1 MLDEEKV
8 KLIKM
13 YCESVILTSNVF
25 VVLCH
30 VFDVLLMKWKQKK
43 YHNDGIIL
51 KSYRKIIERSKI
63 SSTKIKDFSLDTG
76 TTIKS
81 CRVKLVL

>member
-63 SSTKIKDFSLDTG
+63 SSTKIYDFSLDTG

>member
-1 MLDEEKV
+1 
-8 KLIKM
+8 
-13 YCESVILTSNVF
+13 
-25 VVLCH
+25 
-30 VFDVLLMKWKQKK
+30 MKWKQKK

-81 CRVKLVL
+81 CGVKLLHSY

>member
-1 MLDEEKV
+1 
-8 KLIKM
+8 M

-43 YHNDGIIL
+43 YHNDGIVL

-63 SSTKIKDFSLDTG
+63 SSTKFMTSHSPDLIQALQ
-76 TTIKS
+76 
-81 CRVKLVL
+81 

>member
-1 MLDEEKV
+1 MLDVKKV

-43 YHNDGIIL
+43 YHNDGIVL

-63 SSTKIKDFSLDTG
+63 SITKIYDFSP
-76 TTIKS
+76 S
-81 CRVKLVL
+81 